1 MEIGCHLPTTQPSD
15 VTREA
20 LVTFAQEAE
29 KRNVASLWV
38 SDHVVIPRI
47 VFRREDHAR
56 MLEILDLVT
65 GEIRPALDRA

>member
-1 MEIGCHLPTTQPSD
+1 
-15 VTREA
+15 
-20 LVTFAQEAE
+20 
-29 KRNVASLWV
+29 
-38 SDHVVIPRI
+38 